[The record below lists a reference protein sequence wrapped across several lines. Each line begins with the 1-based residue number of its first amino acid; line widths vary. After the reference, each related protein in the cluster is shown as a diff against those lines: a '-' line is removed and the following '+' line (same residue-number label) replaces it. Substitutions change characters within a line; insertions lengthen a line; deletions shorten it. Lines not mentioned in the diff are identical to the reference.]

1 MFFLL
6 YYLLAFL
13 FFLAPVVL
21 FLLWINRRRRGV
33 EQRSEAAVAAPKSEV
48 EVTQVEFSWLI
59 EQVGGLAARVERLE
73 QEMGLLPAPSP
84 PLERPVGQPLE
95 PVVAPTEPAQVQPQV
110 FAEPAPIPRV
120 ERAKEVAKAPALETA
135 WPRERP
141 PTPARAPAAKARE
154 RLAATLT
161 KMGGDVADWETL
173 IGGKLLNKIGIVVFI
188 IGVALFLGYS
198 LRYMGPLGRVA
209 TGVVTSLTLL
219 FGGILL
225 ERLEKY
231 SLFAKPLIGGG
242 WALLYFTG
250 YAAHSIEVSK
260 IIHDPIH
267 GIVLLGVIAGGMIL
281 HSLRYR
287 SQVVTGM
294 AYFLGFLTV
303 AISPLTG
310 FALVASGILAGS
322 LVAILRRMQWSYVGL
337 FGVTATYLT
346 HLLWLEYRIGGPAQ
360 LVPTDSFWLAQG
372 MLVLYWLLFSAFD
385 FVLEPGN
392 DTEEK
397 VGFAISLANT
407 VAFLGL
413 SYRQVGIAYPDARY
427 LLTALT
433 AVAYMASSYLL
444 RVLGRHKH
452 HLINASVAILL
463 IALTFPLKP
472 PLSPLSQHWLGIA
485 WLVEAAVVLALGSYL
500 KEMVFR
506 VQAYLLSA
514 VALCALFV
522 INLYGTPEPPDVLRW
537 ATVLPA
543 IAFFY
548 LLLWWLPKSLGTG
561 KVLTD
566 EKHVGPM
573 FSYAGSALLVVLL
586 WKELDPVAVALAWG
600 FMSLILLETGIRFEQ
615 GPLRIQGYLVSGL
628 AFGRLFLAN
637 FTAPGEI
644 LGFSHRVVTVVPIIA
659 IFYYL
664 VDRLKEQRD
673 AGRVAEYE
681 KNLPQ
686 AYSYAAA
693 ALLVILARFEL
704 TRSLTVLA
712 WAALGLTLLTLGI
725 FWRDR
730 DLRIQSCLIA
740 ILTVWRS
747 WSTNFFLIG
756 SLYGIPERLATT
768 VPIIVLLYAS
778 QLLCLYGGKVPPES
792 AEGRRGLARLD
803 ANTQEIFSILGSFL
817 LAILLFYEVR
827 GNLLT
832 VAWTIEGLG
841 LMTAGFLLR
850 DRTLR
855 LSGLG
860 LFAVCLFKVFVI
872 DLRGLETIYRI
883 LSFIVLGIILL
894 LVSFAYTKYKDV
906 IKRYI

>member
-1 MFFLL
+1 MVFLWFFYMF
-6 YYLLAFL
+6 AF
-13 FFLAPVVL
+13 FAFSIAPLV
-21 FLLWINRRRRGV
+21 II
-33 EQRSEAAVAAPKSEV
+33 
-48 EVTQVEFSWLI
+48 WLI
-59 EQVGGLAARVERLE
+59 WRKRFKRLTEQVTYLAARIQDLE
-73 QEMGLLPAPSP
+73 QQISLSQAAPPPPKPHVEHAPQPEVAPSVAQVKGAEAWGQ
-84 PLERPVGQPLE
+84 LIAERP
-95 PVVAPTEPAQVQPQV
+95 
-110 FAEPAPIPRV
+110 PIPRI
-120 ERAKEVAKAPALETA
+120 E
-135 WPRERP
+135 
-141 PTPARAPAAKARE
+141 PARAVAEATPAKAAPPRTPPMPRPTPPAAKLRE
-154 RLAATLT
+154 RISPNLA
-161 KMGGDVADWETL
+161 KMGVDAADWEAV
-173 IGGKLLNKIGIVVFI
+173 IGGKWLNKIGIVVFV

-219 FGGILL
+219 FGGVLL
-225 ERLEKY
+225 ERVEKY

-250 YAAHSIEVSK
+250 YAAHNIEVSK
-260 IIHDPIH
+260 IIHDPIR
-267 GIVLLGVIAGGMIL
+267 GIALLAVIAGGMIL
-281 HSLRYR
+281 HSLKYR
-287 SQVVTGM
+287 SQVVTGI

-310 FALVASGILAGS
+310 FALVASAILAAS
-322 LVAILRRMQWSYVGL
+322 LVAILRGTGSSALGL
-337 FGVTATYLT
+337 FGVAATYLN
-346 HLLWLEYRIGGPAQ
+346 HLLWLEYRMGGPAQ
-360 LVPTDSFWLAQG
+360 LVHTDSFWLAQG

-397 VGFAISLANT
+397 IGFAASLANT

-413 SYRQVGIAYPDARY
+413 SYRQVGIVFPDARY
-427 LLTALT
+427 LLTGLT
-433 AVAYMASSYLL
+433 ALAYVASSYLL
-444 RVLGRHKH
+444 RVLGRHKY
-452 HLINASVAILL
+452 HLINASVAVLL

-472 PLSPLSQHWLGIA
+472 PSSPLSQHWLAIA
-485 WLVEAAVVLALGSYL
+485 WLLEAAVVLALGSYL

-506 VQAYLLSA
+506 MQAYLLSA
-514 VALCALFV
+514 VALGALFV

-548 LLLWWLPKSLGTG
+548 LLLWWLPKSLATG
-561 KVLTD
+561 KVLKD
-566 EKHVGPM
+566 EKYVGPM
-573 FSYAGSALLVVLL
+573 FSYSGSALLAILL

-600 FMSLILLETGIRFEQ
+600 FMGLILLEAGVRFGQ
-615 GPLRIQGYLVSGL
+615 VPLRIQAYLLSAL

-644 LGFSHRVVTVVPIIA
+644 LGLSHRVVTVVPIIA

-664 VDRLKEQRD
+664 VHRLKEEGD
-673 AGRVAEYE
+673 AGRLAEYE
-681 KNLPQ
+681 KHLPQ
-686 AYSYAAA
+686 VYSYTAA

-712 WAALGLTLLTLGI
+712 WAALGFILLTLGI
-725 FWRDR
+725 ILRNR
-730 DLRIQSCLIA
+730 DLRIQGCLIA

-747 WSTNFFLIG
+747 WSTNFFLVG

-768 VPIIVLLYAS
+768 VPVIALLFIS
-778 QLLCLYGGKVPPES
+778 QLLCLYRRELFPKAKE
-792 AEGRRGLARLD
+792 AQRGLARLD
-803 ANTQEIFSILGSFL
+803 AHAQGIFSILGGFL
-817 LAILLFYEVR
+817 LAILLFFEVR

-841 LMTAGFLLR
+841 LMAAGFLLR
-850 DRTLR
+850 ERTLR

-883 LSFIVLGIILL
+883 LSFILLGIILL
-894 LVSFAYTKYKDV
+894 LVSFAYTKYKDL

>member
-1 MFFLL
+1 MVFLWFFYMF
-6 YYLLAFL
+6 AF
-13 FFLAPVVL
+13 FAFSIAPLV
-21 FLLWINRRRRGV
+21 II
-33 EQRSEAAVAAPKSEV
+33 
-48 EVTQVEFSWLI
+48 WLI
-59 EQVGGLAARVERLE
+59 WRKRFKRLTEQVTYLAARIQDLE
-73 QEMGLLPAPSP
+73 QQIGLSQAASPSPKPHVEHAPHPEVAPSAAQVEGAESWGQLIAEQP
-84 PLERPVGQPLE
+84 PVSRI
-95 PVVAPTEPAQVQPQV
+95 EPARAV
-110 FAEPAPIPRV
+110 AEATP
-120 ERAKEVAKAPALETA
+120 AKAAP
-135 WPRERP
+135 PRRTP
-141 PTPARAPAAKARE
+141 PMPQPTPAARLRE
-154 RLAATLT
+154 RVSPGLA
-161 KMGGDVADWETL
+161 KMRGDAADWEAV
-173 IGGKLLNKIGIVVFI
+173 IGGKWLNKIGIVVFV

-209 TGVVTSLTLL
+209 TGAVTSLTLL
-219 FGGILL
+219 FGGVLL
-225 ERLEKY
+225 VRVEKY
-231 SLFAKPLIGGG
+231 SLFAKPLLGGG

-250 YAAHSIEVSK
+250 YAAHNIEVSR

-281 HSLRYR
+281 HSLKYR
-287 SQVVTGM
+287 SQIVTGI

-310 FALVASGILAGS
+310 FALVASAILAAS
-322 LVAILRRMQWSYVGL
+322 LVAILRGTGSSALGL
-337 FGVTATYLT
+337 FGVAATYLN

-397 VGFAISLANT
+397 VGFAVSLANT

-413 SYRQVGIAYPDARY
+413 SYRQVGIVFPDARY
-427 LLTALT
+427 LLTGLT
-433 AVAYMASSYLL
+433 ALAYAASSTLH

-452 HLINASVAILL
+452 HLINASCAIVLL
-463 IALTFPLKP
+463 ALTFPLKP
-472 PLSPLSQHWLGIA
+472 PLSPLSKYWLAIA
-485 WLVEAAVVLALGSYL
+485 WLVEAGAVLGLGLYL
-500 KEMVFR
+500 KEAVLR
-506 VQAYLLSA
+506 VQAYLLST
-514 VALCALFV
+514 VALGVLVA
-522 INLYGTPEPPDVLRW
+522 INLYGTPEPPHLVRW
-537 ATVLPA
+537 ATVLSA
-543 IAFFY
+543 TAFFY
-548 LLLWWLPKSLGTG
+548 LLLWWLPKSLGAE
-561 KVLTD
+561 KVLKD
-566 EKHVGPM
+566 EKHVGPT

-586 WKELDPVAVALAWG
+586 WKELDAVALALAWG
-600 FMSLILLETGIRFEQ
+600 FVSLVLLEAGVRFQER
-615 GPLRIQGYLVSGL
+615 PLRIQGYLISVL

-644 LGFSHRVVTVVPIIA
+644 LGLSHRVVTVVPVIA

-664 VDRLKEQRD
+664 VHRLKEERD
-673 AGRVAEYE
+673 AGRLAEYE
-681 KNLPQ
+681 KHLPQ

-704 TRSLTVLA
+704 TRSLTVIA
-712 WAALGLTLLTLGI
+712 WAALGFALLTLGI
-725 FWRDR
+725 LLRDR

-756 SLYGIPERLATT
+756 SFYGIPERLATT
-768 VPIIVLLYAS
+768 VPVIALLFIS
-778 QLLCLYGGKVPPES
+778 QLLCLYRRDVFPK
-792 AEGRRGLARLD
+792 AEEAQRGLARLD
-803 ANTQEIFSILGSFL
+803 ANVQGIFSILGGFL
-817 LAILLFYEVR
+817 LAILLFFEVR

-841 LMTAGFLLR
+841 LMAAGFLLR

-883 LSFIVLGIILL
+883 FSFILLGIILL
-894 LVSFAYTKYKDV
+894 LVSFAYTKYKDL